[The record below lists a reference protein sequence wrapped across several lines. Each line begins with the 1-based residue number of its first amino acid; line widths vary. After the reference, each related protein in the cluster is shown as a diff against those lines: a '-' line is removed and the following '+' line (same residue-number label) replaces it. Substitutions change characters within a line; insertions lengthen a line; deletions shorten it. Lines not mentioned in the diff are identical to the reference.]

1 MYNLNVLKLIRGL
14 SIICFMQ
21 MGTWVSGNS
30 DSRLYAK
37 EEKTYFFYI
46 S

>member
-1 MYNLNVLKLIRGL
+1 
-14 SIICFMQ
+14 

-37 EEKTYFFYI
+37 EEKTYFFIFRKLLIVKGYVYLC
-46 S
+46 SDR